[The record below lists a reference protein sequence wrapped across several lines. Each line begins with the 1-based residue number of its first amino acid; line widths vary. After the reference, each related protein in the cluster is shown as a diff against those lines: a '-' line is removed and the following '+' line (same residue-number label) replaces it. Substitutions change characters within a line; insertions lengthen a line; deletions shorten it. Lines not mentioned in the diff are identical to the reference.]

1 MNIPIFRLRR
11 ASAQSGAVAVE
22 FAFVFPLLFMLL
34 YGTIVYS
41 YVFVVQSS
49 LNFATEQA
57 AQSAVAVSPSA
68 ANYDDAVVTQVTATA
83 NNLLSWLPAAPRT
96 MSINSRGT
104 EKGAAGCTVSGS
116 TSTPGSGVVIVTI
129 CFDVRQIFS
138 QITIPGLGAAP
149 PLPSNLGAQATVR
162 I

>member
-1 MNIPIFRLRR
+1 MRNHLPQR
-11 ASAQSGAVAVE
+11 ACSQSGAVAVE
-22 FAFVFPLLFMLL
+22 FAFVFPLLFMLV

-49 LNFATEQA
+49 LNFAAEQA

-83 NNLLSWLPAAPRT
+83 NNLLNWLPAAPRT
-96 MSINSRGT
+96 MSISSRGT
-104 EKGAAGCTVSGS
+104 EKATASCTVSGS
-116 TSTPGSGVVIVTI
+116 TSAPGAGVVIVTI
-129 CFDVRQIFS
+129 CFDVRQMFS
-138 QITIPGLGAAP
+138 QISIPGLGAAP